1 MTNNLKMTM
10 LQTDVNIHAS
20 KLEIPYFTQV
30 LNSPTILKDC
40 LSRFHN
46 MNSLHLIRNLHEAL
60 KHLSTSS
67 IKMKMNLKLT
77 TVLIIWK
84 NFVLWLFVVLCLHSP
99 KRSTKDGKVRNEVM
113 HVVRKLHNLWAANII
128 HSLKRVL
135 EQITKFTYTSFI
147 FKTHNG
153 YTCTYSWR
161 SNGI

>member
-30 LNSPTILKDC
+30 LNSPTLQLCINPKGLPIA
-40 LSRFHN
+40 RFHN

-60 KHLSTSS
+60 NHLSTNS

-84 NFVLWLFVVLCLHSP
+84 NIVL
-99 KRSTKDGKVRNEVM
+99 
-113 HVVRKLHNLWAANII
+113 
-128 HSLKRVL
+128 
-135 EQITKFTYTSFI
+135 
-147 FKTHNG
+147 
-153 YTCTYSWR
+153 
-161 SNGI
+161 